1 MVNLLKTFGKGILY
15 IIGFPF
21 FIVALL
27 IFGVIGIFLFIFHLF
42 KSIIFFFTGQKFF
55 PELPEDKEL
64 RLKQEAAYAAAHPEE
79 TIIDQDPS
87 LQENSDPVPPPMIEQ
102 VAFSEEP
109 EYEKPIYQEPKYRPL
124 YEEPTYNEPKVEE
137 PVREQE
143 PETDIEPEVEE
154 EAPALEK
161 ASFEQPEEEEDI
173 LSELT
178 RDEPEH
184 SIDTSLEEKQEEPED
199 DEELEQY
206 VPKGSTY
213 LDDIEE
219 DDASTGGVDIDY
231 DVR

>member
-42 KSIIFFFTGQKFF
+42 KSIIYFFTGQKFF

-79 TIIDQDPS
+79 TIIDQDPTIN
-87 LQENSDPVPPPMIEQ
+87 ENSDPVPPPMIEQ

-137 PVREQE
+137 TLPEQ
-143 PETDIEPEVEE
+143 EPEVEE
-154 EAPALEK
+154 EAPSLEE
-161 ASFEQPEEEEDI
+161 ASFEQEEKEEDV

-178 RDEPEH
+178 RGEPEQ
-184 SIDTSLEEKQEEPED
+184 SIDTSLEEKKEEPVD

-219 DDASTGGVDIDY
+219 DDANTGGVDIDY

>member
-87 LQENSDPVPPPMIEQ
+87 LQENNDPVPPPMIEQ

-137 PVREQE
+137 PVPEQQPE
-143 PETDIEPEVEE
+143 PSIEPEVQE
-154 EAPALEK
+154 EAAELEE

-173 LSELT
+173 LSQLT
-178 RDEPEH
+178 RDEPEQ
-184 SIDTSLEEKQEEPED
+184 SIDTSLEEKPEEPE

>member
-1 MVNLLKTFGKGILY
+1 MVNLLKTFGKGLLY
-15 IIGFPF
+15 IVGFPF
-21 FIVALL
+21 FVVALL

-42 KSIIFFFTGQKFF
+42 KSIIYFFTGQKFF

-79 TIIDQDPS
+79 TIIDQDPI
-87 LQENSDPVPPPMIEQ
+87 QENSEAPMIEQ

-124 YEEPTYNEPKVEE
+124 YEEPEYNEPKVEE
-137 PVREQE
+137 SLPEQE
-143 PETDIEPEVEE
+143 PVVEE
-154 EAPALEK
+154 QAPSFEE
-161 ASFEQPEEEEDI
+161 ASFEQEEDDEDI

-184 SIDTSLEEKQEEPED
+184 SIDTSIEEKEAPVDDEPLEE
-199 DEELEQY
+199 Y

-219 DDASTGGVDIDY
+219 DDPNTGGVDIDY

>member
-21 FIVALL
+21 FVVALL

-79 TIIDQDPS
+79 NIIDQGPS
-87 LQENSDPVPPPMIEQ
+87 LQENSEPVPPPMIEQ

-109 EYEKPIYQEPKYRPL
+109 EYEKPIYQEAKYRPL

-143 PETDIEPEVEE
+143 PETNIEPEVEE
-154 EAPALEK
+154 QASALEE

-173 LSELT
+173 LNELT

-184 SIDTSLEEKQEEPED
+184 SIDTSLEEKKEEPE

>member
-42 KSIIFFFTGQKFF
+42 KSIIYFFTGQKFF

-87 LQENSDPVPPPMIEQ
+87 VQENSKTPMIEQ

-109 EYEKPIYQEPKYRPL
+109 EFEKPIYQEPKYRPL

-137 PVREQE
+137 TVPEQE
-143 PETDIEPEVEE
+143 PETNLEPEVEE
-154 EAPALEK
+154 EAASLEE
-161 ASFEQPEEEEDI
+161 ATFEQEEKEEDV
-173 LSELT
+173 LSQLT
-178 RDEPEH
+178 RDEPEQ
-184 SIDTSLEEKQEEPED
+184 SIDTSIEQPEEPED
-199 DEELEQY
+199 EPLEEY

>member
-21 FIVALL
+21 FVVALL

-42 KSIIFFFTGQKFF
+42 KSIIYFFTGQKFF

-79 TIIDQDPS
+79 TIIDQDPI
-87 LQENSDPVPPPMIEQ
+87 QENSEKPMIEQ

-124 YEEPTYNEPKVEE
+124 YEEPDYNEPKVED
-137 PVREQE
+137 PI
-143 PETDIEPEVEE
+143 PEETPTVEE
-154 EAPALEK
+154 ETPSQEQAG
-161 ASFEQPEEEEDI
+161 FEQEETEDDV
-173 LSELT
+173 LSQLT
-178 RDEPEH
+178 REEPEH
-184 SIDTSLEEKQEEPED
+184 SIDTSMDEKVEEPVEEPLEE
-199 DEELEQY
+199 Y

-219 DDASTGGVDIDY
+219 DDPNTGGVDIDY

>member
-21 FIVALL
+21 FVVALL

-79 TIIDQDPS
+79 TIIYQDPS

-137 PVREQE
+137 PVPAQE
-143 PETDIEPEVEE
+143 PEQSIEPEVQEKDAELEE
-154 EAPALEK
+154 
-161 ASFEQPEEEEDI
+161 ASFEQPEEEEDV
-173 LSELT
+173 LSQLT
-178 RDEPEH
+178 RDEPEQ
-184 SIDTSLEEKQEEPED
+184 SIDTSSEEKSEEPE

>member
-42 KSIIFFFTGQKFF
+42 KSIIYFFTGQKFF

-79 TIIDQDPS
+79 TIIDQDPTIN
-87 LQENSDPVPPPMIEQ
+87 ENSDPVPPPMIEQ

-137 PVREQE
+137 TLPEQ
-143 PETDIEPEVEE
+143 EPEVEE
-154 EAPALEK
+154 EAPSLEE
-161 ASFEQPEEEEDI
+161 ASFEQEEKEEDV

-178 RDEPEH
+178 RDEPEQ
-184 SIDTSLEEKQEEPED
+184 SIDTSLEEKKEEPVD

-219 DDASTGGVDIDY
+219 DDANTGGVDIDY

>member
-87 LQENSDPVPPPMIEQ
+87 RQENNDPVPPPMIEQ

-137 PVREQE
+137 PVQEQQPE
-143 PETDIEPEVEE
+143 PSIESEVQE
-154 EAPALEK
+154 EAAELEE

-173 LSELT
+173 LSQLT
-178 RDEPEH
+178 RDETEQ
-184 SIDTSLEEKQEEPED
+184 SIDTSLGEKPEEPE

>member
-137 PVREQE
+137 PVPEQ
-143 PETDIEPEVEE
+143 
-154 EAPALEK
+154 
-161 ASFEQPEEEEDI
+161 QPEQKEDI
-173 LSELT
+173 LSQLT
-178 RDEPEH
+178 RDEPEQ
-184 SIDTSLEEKQEEPED
+184 SIDTSSEEKPEEPE

>member
-42 KSIIFFFTGQKFF
+42 KSIIYFFTGQKFF

-79 TIIDQDPS
+79 TIIDQDPTIN
-87 LQENSDPVPPPMIEQ
+87 ENSDPVPPPMIEQ

-137 PVREQE
+137 TLPEQE
-143 PETDIEPEVEE
+143 LEVEE
-154 EAPALEK
+154 EAPSLEETG
-161 ASFEQPEEEEDI
+161 FEQEEKEEDV

-178 RDEPEH
+178 RDEPEQ
-184 SIDTSLEEKQEEPED
+184 SIDTSLEEKKEEPVD

-219 DDASTGGVDIDY
+219 DDANTGGVDIDY

>member
-87 LQENSDPVPPPMIEQ
+87 LQENNDPVPPPMIEQ

-109 EYEKPIYQEPKYRPL
+109 KYEKPIYQEPKYRPL

-137 PVREQE
+137 PVQEQQPE
-143 PETDIEPEVEE
+143 PSIESEVQE
-154 EAPALEK
+154 EAAELEE

-173 LSELT
+173 LSQLT
-178 RDEPEH
+178 RDEPEQ
-184 SIDTSLEEKQEEPED
+184 SIDTSLGEKPEEPE

>member
-21 FIVALL
+21 FVVALL
-27 IFGVIGIFLFIFHLF
+27 IFGVIGIFLFVFHLF
-42 KSIIFFFTGQKFF
+42 KSIIYFFTGQKFF

-79 TIIDQDPS
+79 TIINQDPI
-87 LQENSDPVPPPMIEQ
+87 QENSEKPMIEQ

-124 YEEPTYNEPKVEE
+124 YEEPEYNEPKVED
-137 PVREQE
+137 PI
-143 PETDIEPEVEE
+143 PEETPSSE
-154 EAPALEK
+154 EASYK
-161 ASFEQPEEEEDI
+161 QEETEDDV
-173 LSELT
+173 LSQLT
-178 RDEPEH
+178 REEPEH
-184 SIDTSLEEKQEEPED
+184 SIDTSMDEKAEEPVEEPLEE
-199 DEELEQY
+199 Y

-219 DDASTGGVDIDY
+219 DDPNTGGVDIDY

>member
-21 FIVALL
+21 FVVALL
-27 IFGVIGIFLFIFHLF
+27 IFGVIGVFLFVFHLF
-42 KSIIFFFTGQKFF
+42 KSIIYFFTGQKFF

-87 LQENSDPVPPPMIEQ
+87 VQENSDSVPPMIEQ

-109 EYEKPIYQEPKYRPL
+109 AYEKPIYQEPKYRPL
-124 YEEPTYNEPKVEE
+124 YEEPTIDEPNVKETLSEQEPKVEE
-137 PVREQE
+137 
-143 PETDIEPEVEE
+143 
-154 EAPALEK
+154 EAPSLEE
-161 ASFEQPEEEEDI
+161 ASFEQEEKEENI
-173 LSELT
+173 LSEVT
-178 RDEPEH
+178 RDEPEQ
-184 SIDTSLEEKQEEPED
+184 SIDTSLEKQEESID
-199 DEELEQY
+199 DEELEEY
-206 VPKGSTY
+206 VPKGSAY

-219 DDASTGGVDIDY
+219 DDANTGGVDIDY

>member
-1 MVNLLKTFGKGILY
+1 MVDLLKAFGRGILY
-15 IIGFPF
+15 VILCPF
-21 FIVALL
+21 FLVVLAL
-27 IFGVIGIFLFIFHLF
+27 FAVIGLLAFIFQLF

-64 RLKQEAAYAAAHPEE
+64 RLRQEAAYAAAHPEE

-87 LQENSDPVPPPMIEQ
+87 LQENNDPVPPPMIEQ

-137 PVREQE
+137 PVQEQQPE
-143 PETDIEPEVEE
+143 PSIEPEVQE
-154 EAPALEK
+154 EAAELEE

-173 LSELT
+173 LSQLT
-178 RDEPEH
+178 RDEPEQ
-184 SIDTSLEEKQEEPED
+184 SIDTSLGGKPEEPE

>member
-21 FIVALL
+21 FVVALL
-27 IFGVIGIFLFIFHLF
+27 IFGVIGIFLFIFHLI
-42 KSIIFFFTGQKFF
+42 KSIIYFFTGQKFF
-55 PELPEDKEL
+55 PELPEDKQL
-64 RLKQEAAYAAAHPEE
+64 RLKQEATYAAAHPEN
-79 TIIDQDPS
+79 TIIEQDPMI
-87 LQENSDPVPPPMIEQ
+87 QENIESPTIEQ

-109 EYEKPIYQEPKYRPL
+109 AYEKPIYQEPKYRPL
-124 YEEPTYNEPKVEE
+124 YEEPLYNEPKLEEPLPKQEPEIEEPKVEE
-137 PVREQE
+137 EAPLLEEATFEQE
-143 PETDIEPEVEE
+143 END
-154 EAPALEK
+154 
-161 ASFEQPEEEEDI
+161 EDV

-178 RDEPEH
+178 RDEPEQ
-184 SIDTSLEEKQEEPED
+184 SIDTSLGEKPEEPE

>member
-21 FIVALL
+21 FVVALL

-42 KSIIFFFTGQKFF
+42 KSIIYFFTGQKFF

-87 LQENSDPVPPPMIEQ
+87 VQENNETPMIEQ

-109 EYEKPIYQEPKYRPL
+109 EFEKPIYQEPKYRPL

-137 PVREQE
+137 TVPEQE
-143 PETDIEPEVEE
+143 PEINLEPEVEE
-154 EAPALEK
+154 EAASLEE
-161 ASFEQPEEEEDI
+161 AAFEQEEKEEDV
-173 LSELT
+173 LSQLT
-178 RDEPEH
+178 RDEPEQ
-184 SIDTSLEEKQEEPED
+184 SIDTSIGQPEEPED
-199 DEELEQY
+199 EPLEEY